1 MSESPKQACG
11 VMVVAAGGDRAGG
24 YACIREQG
32 HPGGHVALCMQPG
45 VRR

>member
-1 MSESPKQACG
+1 MSEQCD
-11 VMVVAAGGDRAGG
+11 VLVVQAGGNPRGG

-32 HPGGHVALCMQPG
+32 HPGGHVALCVQPG